1 MEFRFRA
8 GGPRPR
14 SPSPAGF
21 SSGPCDRRFSPRPRA
36 GPFHGQQPPPPP
48 QPFEWEAAAWR
59 ERIIGQEVERRLI
72 EEACLI
78 EAEVHRQLAVA
89 RARFQGVFGP
99 LPFVGPGC
107 PLLPLPPPAAFFGPH
122 GPFMPP
128 VPPPLMPVGMQ
139 PIPNGPPPASLGD
152 SEVFDGRVGFEQ
164 SILVKRRRPLQ
175 PPKPKPKHKVE
186 QCEVEPSKSF
196 EILSPETKVSG
207 VKRKADVISAS
218 TEPTELQNV
227 ISATT
232 EPPELQ
238 NAARQ
243 WSCDLC
249 QVTTTTRA
257 DLDKHLRGR
266 RHWNKLPLMPVG
278 MHPIPNGP
286 LSASFGESEGFDGCV
301 GFEQSILVKRGRPLL
316 LPKQKPKP
324 KHKVELREIEPS
336 KISEILSPETKVSG
350 VKRKADV
357 ISTSTEPTELQNVI
371 SATTEPPEL
380 QNAARHRCC
389 ELCQVTATTRAD
401 LNKHLRGRRH
411 LNKLVQCGDIQVIG
425 DDKSDKGT
433 GPTDAL
439 RTIHIL
445 VNGSIHEVVQ
455 KSDLTLAST
464 EPIEPQKAI
473 SGTTETAELQNETSA
488 TTESTELQNAARHW
502 CLAVC
507 QVRNTSKGKQ
517 RKHLSWKKHLKRKMA
532 LYGKK
537 IHILVDGA
545 MHEVVQQGDFVWCEH
560 CSVRCINAT
569 TMADHLRGKK
579 HSSLNKIW
587 RPIKAVRMKN
597 KRKSQLLHARER

>member
-14 SPSPAGF
+14 SPSPARF
-21 SSGPCDRRFSPRPRA
+21 SSGPSDRRFSPQA
-36 GPFHGQQPPPPP
+36 GAFHGEPPPPPPPP

-89 RARFQGVFGP
+89 RARFHGVFGP
-99 LPFVGPGC
+99 LPFVGPSG
-107 PLLPLPPPAAFFGPH
+107 PLLPLPAPGAFFEPH

-128 VPPPLMPVGMQ
+128 VPPPRMSVGMQ

-175 PPKPKPKHKVE
+175 PPKPKPKPKPKHKI
-186 QCEVEPSKSF
+186 EPSKSS

-218 TEPTELQNV
+218 TEPTEV
-227 ISATT
+227 
-232 EPPELQ
+232 
-238 NAARQ
+238 
-243 WSCDLC
+243 
-249 QVTTTTRA
+249 
-257 DLDKHLRGR
+257 
-266 RHWNKLPLMPVG
+266 
-278 MHPIPNGP
+278 
-286 LSASFGESEGFDGCV
+286 
-301 GFEQSILVKRGRPLL
+301 
-316 LPKQKPKP
+316 
-324 KHKVELREIEPS
+324 
-336 KISEILSPETKVSG
+336 
-350 VKRKADV
+350 
-357 ISTSTEPTELQNVI
+357 QNVI

-411 LNKLVQCGDIQVIG
+411 LNKLVQCGDIQVLG

-433 GPTDAL
+433 GPTDVL

-473 SGTTETAELQNETSA
+473 SGTTETAELQNVTSA
-488 TTESTELQNAARHW
+488 TTEPTELQSAARYW
-502 CLAVC
+502 SRAIC
-507 QVRNTSKGKQ
+507 QVRKTSKGKQ
-517 RKHLSWKKHLKRKMA
+517 RKHLSGKKQLKRKLA
-532 LYGKK
+532 LYGVTDTASGAGPSDTPKK

-545 MHEVVQQGDFVWCEH
+545 MHEVVQQGDFVWCEC

-579 HSSLNKIW
+579 HSSSKKIW
-587 RPIKAVRMKN
+587 KSIKAVRMKN
-597 KRKSQLLHARER
+597 KRKSQLLHVRER